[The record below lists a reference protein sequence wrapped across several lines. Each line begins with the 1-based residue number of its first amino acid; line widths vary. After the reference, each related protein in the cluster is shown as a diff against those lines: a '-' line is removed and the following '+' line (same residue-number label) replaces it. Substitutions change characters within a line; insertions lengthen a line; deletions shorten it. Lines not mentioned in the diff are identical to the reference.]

1 MGTVAEIG
9 DWRGSGAG
17 AEKRKGNSVFKAP
30 VCPAYLAERAGGAR
44 AWFEVWR
51 MFPDANRRDRIL
63 RSRMESAARLLAEA
77 RVRPT
82 AAVEQTYNRQLTA
95 IGKLVEAGKKSPAA
109 LPFLEGLGD

>member
-1 MGTVAEIG
+1 MAGSVTEFE
-9 DWRGSGAG
+9 DWRGRRG
-17 AEKRKGNSVFKAP
+17 KRKPNFKAP

-63 RSRMESAARLLAEA
+63 VSRMESAARLLAEA

-82 AAVEQTYNRQLTA
+82 AAIEMTYNRQITA
-95 IGKLVEAGKKSPAA
+95 IGKLVEAGKKSPAV
-109 LPFLEGLGD
+109 LPFLDGLPSK